1 MRSVYSFHSAM
12 VFACDSA
19 PCVFGCQLCNFPY
32 LSRCGGSG
40 YCRNHDFAF
49 QMESVDRPGYKAPRR
64 SRSFGRMHMA
74 SPSATTRCTQSS
86 RLDRKRG
93 CMSRPL
99 RTK

>member
-64 SRSFGRMHMA
+64 SRSF
-74 SPSATTRCTQSS
+74 
-86 RLDRKRG
+86 RKNAYG
-93 CMSRPL
+93 VTVCDDALYPIL
-99 RTK
+99 AA